1 MMARYF
7 LKLSYK
13 GTNYH
18 GWQIQDNANTVQQEV
33 NTALSTVLNEPIQ
46 CTGCGRTDTG
56 VHATEFYAHFDS
68 DVETLKGE
76 ELIFKLNGCLPT
88 DISAK
93 ELYAVPSE
101 SNVRFD
107 ATSRT
112 YQYFISQTKDPF
124 LVEQSYFLFGVLDLG
139 EINKATRELLNY
151 EDFTSFSK
159 SNTQTKTNLCTI
171 TKAEWIA
178 ENQKLTFT
186 ISANRFLRG
195 MVRAIVG
202 TLLEVGH
209 GKISVADFK
218 KIIEA
223 KDRTQAGYSVPPAG
237 LHLTNIQ
244 YPVELLASQ
253 PLNTN

>member
-1 MMARYF
+1 MARYF

-33 NTALSTVLNEPIQ
+33 NTVLSTVLNEAIQ

-68 DVETLKGE
+68 NRENISDEET
-76 ELIFKLNGCLPT
+76 IFKLNGCLPS
-88 DISAK
+88 DISIAEIWK
-93 ELYAVPSE
+93 VPPE

-107 ATSRT
+107 ATYRT
-112 YQYFISQTKDPF
+112 YAYIISQKKDPF
-124 LVEQSYFLFGVLDLG
+124 LVEHSHFLFGALDFSLMA
-139 EINKATRELLNY
+139 KAAQELLNY

-171 TKAEWIA
+171 TKAEWTTDD
-178 ENQKLTFT
+178 QKLTFT
-186 ISANRFLRG
+186 ITSNRFLRG

-202 TLLEVGH
+202 TLLEVGQ
-209 GKISVADFK
+209 GKISVANFVE
-218 KIIEA
+218 IIEA
-223 KDRTQAGYSVPPAG
+223 RDRTKAGTSVPAAG
-237 LHLTNIQ
+237 LHLTSVI
-244 YPVELLASQ
+244 YPKELFISQ
-253 PLNTN
+253 PKNAL